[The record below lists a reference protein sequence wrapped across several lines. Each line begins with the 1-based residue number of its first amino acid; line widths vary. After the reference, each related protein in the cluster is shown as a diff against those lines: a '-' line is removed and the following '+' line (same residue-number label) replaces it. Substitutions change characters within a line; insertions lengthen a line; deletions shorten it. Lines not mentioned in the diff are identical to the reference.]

1 MWCEISRLVDALGFS
16 RGLSRVEDEF
26 KLGLKPFELRFV
38 SSSGQT
44 ELWFLRVFLCSRG
57 VVFGYGISFPF
68 QNVEFEDHFLGCV
81 LLCYCRIYK
90 LELLME
96 IKQYM

>member
-1 MWCEISRLVDALGFS
+1 MWCKISRLVDALGFS

-44 ELWFLRVFLCSRG
+44 EPWFLRVCLCSRG
-57 VVFGYGISFPF
+57 LSFGMGSVSPSKMWNLRIIFLVVYF
-68 QNVEFEDHFLGCV
+68 CV
-81 LLCYCRIYK
+81 IAESK

-96 IKQYM
+96 IK